1 MPMHEITFAGLTM
14 RVEPE
19 TFRMDITLLSP
30 DGAPLFEK
38 HFTGAPVLY
47 IKDGGP
53 AVSFAGTACESET
66 FRTGTVRGVRV
77 KYSGFR
83 FPESEGGRF
92 DDLAAILEYEITNDG
107 WLRYSIRFDNEP
119 DPGLFCVDLQPVTF
133 GEKAGK
139 GYTVLPRMQ
148 GLLLPAE
155 YPETIRGGEYA
166 GLIFD
171 REAYMPVFGQVTDA
185 DGPAGHGFG
194 YTMIVD
200 TPYDAKYVFRHPAGG
215 DTTITPRF
223 ISQLGRIGY
232 KRTLLYHFDAACD
245 FVTMAKLYRGY
256 VKERGRFT
264 TLREKFAKNP
274 NAAYLVGT
282 PIIHSDIAGHIVEGT
297 HYYEPGN
304 SAHNDWNT
312 PFAVRAEQLK
322 VLKENGLEKAY
333 LHLDGW
339 GRHGYDNLHPDVF
352 PPHEG
357 AGGAE
362 GMKLLADT
370 CNGLGFRFGIHD
382 QYRDYYYDAPSFDIN
397 NAVMN
402 QDGGS
407 LYINYWYGGA
417 QTLLCAK
424 LALEYV
430 KRNYDEFKRL
440 GIDIRGSYLDVFS
453 VVELDECFN
462 PDHRMTREECARYR
476 RECFAF
482 LTSRGIIPSSEET
495 VDCYLSDLVLCH
507 HAPYFTE
514 NWDIDRHL
522 VGYPL
527 PLFNLVYHEC
537 VITPW
542 FALGGT
548 WGIPDEYDPMGLC
561 YMNGGTVY
569 WSIYNNQTEE
579 ENAALREALA
589 FQSKVCFGELLSHEL
604 VDGDPK
610 HRRST
615 FATEDGGTVTVDIDF
630 HDAKKA
636 VIKFV

>member
-1 MPMHEITFAGLTM
+1 MYELTYAGLTLTC
-14 RVEPE
+14 EPE
-19 TFRMDITLLSP
+19 SFITRVAKLSP
-30 DGAPLFEK
+30 DGTPLFTK
-38 HFTGAPVLY
+38 SFSGIPIMY
-47 IKDGGP
+47 IVDGGP
-53 AVSFAGTACESET
+53 SVSFATAACTSEVYQ
-66 FRTGTVRGVRV
+66 TGTVRGVRAR
-77 KYSGFR
+77 YTGFA

-92 DDLAAILEYEITNDG
+92 DALAVVTETELTNDG
-107 WLRYSIRFDNEP
+107 WLRFSFYMENEP
-119 DPGLFCVDLQPVTF
+119 DPGLYCVQLQPIAF
-133 GEKAGK
+133 GEKAGH

-171 REAYMPVFGQVTDA
+171 REAYMPMYGQVTDT
-185 DGPAGHGFG
+185 DGPTGKGFG
-194 YTMIVD
+194 YTAVFD
-200 TPYDAKYVFRHPAGG
+200 TPYDAKYVFNHPVGG
-215 DTTITPRF
+215 DTLITPRF
-223 ISQLGRIGY
+223 VSSLGRIGY
-232 KRTLLYHFDAACD
+232 KRTMLYHFDTDCD
-245 FVTMAKLYRGY
+245 FVTMAKVYRGY
-256 VKERGRFT
+256 VKEHGRLV
-264 TLREKFAKNP
+264 TLREKFARQP
-274 NAAYLVGT
+274 DAAYLIGT

-297 HYYEPGN
+297 HYFEPDN
-304 SAHNDWNT
+304 PAHNDWNT
-312 PFAVRAEQLK
+312 PFSVRAEQLK

-362 GMKLLADT
+362 GMKNLADV
-370 CNGLGFRFGIHD
+370 CNGLGYRFGIHD
-382 QYRDYYYDAPSFDIN
+382 QYRDYYYDAPSFDIK

-407 LYINYWYGGA
+407 TTINYWYGGA

-430 KRNYDEFKRL
+430 KRNYDEFARL

-462 PDHRMTREECARYR
+462 PDHRMTREQCAQYR
-476 RECFAF
+476 RECFDF
-482 LTSRGIIPSSEET
+482 LTSRNIIPSSEET
-495 VDCYLSDLVLCH
+495 VDCIANSLILCH
-507 HAPYFTE
+507 HAPYYTE
-514 NWDIDRHL
+514 LWDIDRRY
-522 VGYPL
+522 VGCPL
-527 PLFNLVYHEC
+527 PLYNLVYHDC
-537 VITPW
+537 IITPW
-542 FALGGT
+542 FARGGT
-548 WGIPDEYDPMGLC
+548 WGIPEEYDPMGLC

-569 WSIYNNQTEE
+569 WSIYNDQTEE

-589 FQSKVCFGELLSHEL
+589 FHKKVCLGELLSHEI
-604 VDGDPK
+604 VDGDFK

-630 HDAKKA
+630 HDREKA
-636 VIKFV
+636 VIKVL